1 MSRDTPI
8 LVIDDGELDS
18 ACAILEQ
25 LGADFERLPGS
36 GARAPVRQPGTLL
49 LSSEARARSLRMQ
62 RAVGGA
68 DPRAT
73 WIAFVTEGSEA
84 QTPALSAAGFDF
96 LVREPVHP
104 AALRVLLQRALFRGP
119 DARHAPRVAFGQ
131 PVTFKTGA
139 WRESAI
145 LIDLS
150 PRGCRL
156 LAPRPPK
163 ERSEIAVQLP
173 ATLAGGPSL
182 ELLGHVV
189 RVTSAELEC
198 GRIGET
204 NVGVRFAPLDP
215 STRERLDAVLAERVL
230 GPALLSAD
238 AVPVESEP
246 RPARRKK
253 RASYAK
259 KLTAMEGGNAY
270 MVMCRDI
277 SQQGMRIEPV
287 EGLEV
292 GSRLELAIALS
303 ARDEPFLVAASVIRD
318 DGDRGLALHFDW
330 IEPDA
335 QERLQALLA
344 KLPAIEALQDDARG
358 QGTVPAQ
365 RLSSEPGEAI

>member
-1 MSRDTPI
+1 MSRETPI

-36 GARAPVRQPGTLL
+36 SARAPVRQPATLL

-62 RAVGGA
+62 RAAGGSN
-68 DPRAT
+68 PRAT
-73 WIAFVTEGSEA
+73 WIAFVAEGSEA
-84 QTPALSAAGFDF
+84 RTPALSAAGFDF

-104 AALRVLLQRALFRGP
+104 TALRVLLQRALFRGP

-131 PVTFKTGA
+131 PVTFKSGA
-139 WRESAI
+139 WRETAI

-150 PRGCRL
+150 PSGCRL
-156 LAPRPPK
+156 LTPRPAK
-163 ERSEIAVQLP
+163 ERSEIAVALP
-173 ATLAGGPSL
+173 APVAGGPSL

-204 NVGVRFAPLDP
+204 TVGVRFAPLDA
-215 STRERLDAVLAERVL
+215 SSSERLDRVLAERVL
-230 GPALLSAD
+230 GPALLPAD
-238 AVPVESEP
+238 AVPGESEP
-246 RPARRKK
+246 RPPRSLK

-259 KLTAMEGGNAY
+259 KLTAMERGNAY

-277 SQQGMRIEPV
+277 SERGMRIEPV

-303 ARDEPFLVAASVIRD
+303 ARDEPFLVAASVVRD
-318 DGDRGLALHFDW
+318 DGDQGLALHFDW
-330 IEPDA
+330 VEPDA

-344 KLPAIEALQDDARG
+344 KLPAIEALQDEARG
-358 QGTVPAQ
+358 QGIVPAQ
-365 RLSSEPGEAI
+365 RLRSEPSDAN